1 MTLRVIREPSTVAAT
16 MGILLIDGVFT
27 CWTLEDVV
35 REVKIPGETAIP
47 AGRYAVRLSLSQRFQ
62 KLLPEILPVP
72 GFTGIRIH
80 AGNTQADTAGCLL
93 VGRIRAY
100 DRVEESKLALMH
112 VMEPLRRATT
122 AGDPITITIEEAQ
135 P

>member
-1 MTLRVIREPSTVAAT
+1 MTLRVIREPSTAAAT
-16 MGILLIDGVFT
+16 MGLLLIDGVFT

-35 REVKIPGETAIP
+35 RPVKIPGETAIP
-47 AGRYAVRLSLSQRFQ
+47 AGRYDVRLSFSQRFQ
-62 KLLPEILPVP
+62 KTLPELLAVP
-72 GFTGIRIH
+72 GFAGIRVH
-80 AGNTQADTAGCLL
+80 AGNTQADTHGCLL
-93 VGRIRAY
+93 VGRIRAS

-112 VMEPLRRATT
+112 VMEHLRRATT

>member
-1 MTLRVIREPSTVAAT
+1 MNLRVIREPSTVAAT

-47 AGRYAVRLSLSQRFQ
+47 AGRYDVRLSLSQRFQ
-62 KLLPEILPVP
+62 KLLPEILAVP

-100 DRVEESKLALMH
+100 DRVEESKLALMN
-112 VMEPLRRATT
+112 VMEHLRRATT
-122 AGDPITITIEEAQ
+122 AGDPITLTIEEA

>member
-1 MTLRVIREPSTVAAT
+1 MNLRVIREPSTAAAT
-16 MGILLIDGVFT
+16 MGILLIDGVFV

-62 KLLPEILPVP
+62 KLLPEILAGGR

-80 AGNTQADTAGCLL
+80 SGNTQADTAGCVL
-93 VGRIRAY
+93 VGRKRGNS
-100 DRVEESKLALMH
+100 VVLESKLALIE
-112 VMEPLRRATT
+112 VMEHLRRATT
-122 AGDPITITIEEAQ
+122 AGDSITISIEDAQ
-135 P
+135 